1 VVSPSMRNTRR
12 EATSS
17 RSNQANSSRGTAKTG
32 TRSTSMNTPSPMVM
46 NAPPLL
52 EGGDSE
58 RAVCLE
64 VGTSFGVKASA
75 ATYARSDSRAN
86 LRTSNAAMGVGI
98 PRGLWA
104 GRSLILDDDM
114 FKSLSQVAPTPLRFW
129 NARRSPDR
137 REEAAPNEY
146 ASASAGAAQ
155 GARARRFGAEE
166 AARGRRMDLALERG
180 HHTSGGRQLICRAVS
195 TARPIEVHASLRVFR
210 SPRGALLIEMRSM
223 KTFSTVVIGKLDPP
237 LVAQLLDV
245 LERWLSLAG
254 DKLAAFFDWEDV
266 TDGDGGGGVELLTL
280 LAPHRRRFTAI
291 HFLLRSPIARAQVRD
306 RNVAFQGSL
315 LTYGWRAEFERVLS
329 VAT

>member
-1 VVSPSMRNTRR
+1 
-12 EATSS
+12 
-17 RSNQANSSRGTAKTG
+17 
-32 TRSTSMNTPSPMVM
+32 
-46 NAPPLL
+46 
-52 EGGDSE
+52 
-58 RAVCLE
+58 
-64 VGTSFGVKASA
+64 
-75 ATYARSDSRAN
+75 
-86 LRTSNAAMGVGI
+86 
-98 PRGLWA
+98 
-104 GRSLILDDDM
+104 
-114 FKSLSQVAPTPLRFW
+114 
-129 NARRSPDR
+129 
-137 REEAAPNEY
+137 
-146 ASASAGAAQ
+146 
-155 GARARRFGAEE
+155 
-166 AARGRRMDLALERG
+166 
-180 HHTSGGRQLICRAVS
+180 
-195 TARPIEVHASLRVFR
+195 
-210 SPRGALLIEMRSM
+210 M